1 MRIRALSL
9 DLVFHDSSELS
20 AALVRELCDS
30 CDRSANGVGARRFP
44 TDLDGRP
51 ETFAAGNRG
60 WCRFVDCSRLGLLL
74 QFAGGIEGI
83 LLFMMGFVT
92 LLWDYSRVFVRS
104 WSGEL
109 TS

>member
-60 WCRFVDCSRLGLLL
+60 WCRFVDCSRLWVAITVRWRDRRNLAVYDGLYDTPVGLL
-74 QFAGGIEGI
+74 
-83 LLFMMGFVT
+83 
-92 LLWDYSRVFVRS
+92 SRVRAIVV
-104 WSGEL
+104 G
-109 TS
+109 

>member
-1 MRIRALSL
+1 MELGLVGFLLILMAARRRSPPAIEGGAVLWTV
-9 DLVFHDSSELS
+9 LVF
-20 AALVRELCDS
+20 
-30 CDRSANGVGARRFP
+30 
-44 TDLDGRP
+44 
-51 ETFAAGNRG
+51 
-60 WCRFVDCSRLGLLL
+60 GLLL

-83 LLFMMGFVT
+83 LLFMMGFMT